1 MPQTDSQHTATDR
14 ASPTCPNPSPRA
26 RVRVAPV
33 DSRIDAHTRHDEAEG
48 RTVALRATV
57 VEWLGK

>member
-14 ASPTCPNPSPRA
+14 SSPNYPNPRQRA

-33 DSRIDAHTRHDEAEG
+33 DSGVDAHTRHDEVEG

>member
-1 MPQTDSQHTATDR
+1 MPQTDNQHTATDR
-14 ASPTCPNPSPRA
+14 ASPRSPNPRA

-33 DSRIDAHTRHDEAEG
+33 DPRLDAHTRHDEVG
-48 RTVALRATV
+48 GLTVALRATV